1 MISEASPFSR
11 TAVFEKGDV
20 TIADMAALY
29 VYDNT
34 LLGVKMTG
42 AELKDYLEHSA
53 RYYIQQPEG
62 AAIADWSTVTNAQY
76 DGMTRGI
83 PDYSYDVLSGVNY
96 HINISKPVGERIENL
111 TMPDGTPIK
120 DTDVFAFAV
129 NNYRQSGGS
138 GYPHVASAPVIY
150 DEQKAIRELMIEW
163 AQEKKVINP
172 ADFFVEN
179 WTVSTSAAPVEPPAP
194 TEVPTAAPIETAVAT
209 PESTEAPAAEPQSDL
224 AGTGAEMLIP
234 ASIAA
239 MLMLLG
245 TVLVLRRTQH

>member
-1 MISEASPFSR
+1 
-11 TAVFEKGDV
+11 
-20 TIADMAALY
+20 
-29 VYDNT
+29 
-34 LLGVKMTG
+34 
-42 AELKDYLEHSA
+42 
-53 RYYIQQPEG
+53 
-62 AAIADWSTVTNAQY
+62 
-76 DGMTRGI
+76 MTRGI

-179 WTVSTSAAPVEPPAP
+179 WTVSTSAAPVEPRLRPRFRP
-194 TEVPTAAPIETAVAT
+194 QHRSRPLSPRRSPPRLLRRQLLNRRAT
-209 PESTEAPAAEPQSDL
+209 LL
-224 AGTGAEMLIP
+224 AR
-234 ASIAA
+234 
-239 MLMLLG
+239 
-245 TVLVLRRTQH
+245 VLRCSSRHPSPPCSCCSARCSCFAARSTKKLRARNVGRHLRVVPHVACLWQVRGA